1 MEAVYI
7 FLYSELENDFD
18 YRLVKACQ
26 HYSTVELK
34 GGLNP
39 HRGLKLYSI
48 LATKENVELINA
60 LIQTDKDAAWKI
72 LKEKSLEVQH
82 N

>member
-26 HYSTVELK
+26 HYSTLELRAR
-34 GGLNP
+34 LNS
-39 HRGLKLYSI
+39 HKKLKLYSI
-48 LATKENVELINA
+48 LATEENAELINN
-60 LIQTDKDAAWKI
+60 LIQTDKDAAWKL
-72 LKEKSLEVQH
+72 LKDKSLEVH
-82 N
+82 HG

>member
-26 HYSTVELK
+26 HYSTLELRARY
-34 GGLNP
+34 NP
-39 HRGLKLYSI
+39 QRELKLYSI
-48 LATKENVELINA
+48 LATEENAKLINN

-72 LKEKSLEVQH
+72 LKEKSLEV
-82 N
+82 NYG